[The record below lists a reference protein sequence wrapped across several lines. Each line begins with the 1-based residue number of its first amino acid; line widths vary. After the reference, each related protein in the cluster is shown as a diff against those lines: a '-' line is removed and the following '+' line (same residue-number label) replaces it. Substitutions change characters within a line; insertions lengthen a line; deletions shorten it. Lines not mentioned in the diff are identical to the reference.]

1 MENFHDYIKKLPI
14 VDGCINIPFSALEEQ
29 GFEVVKILSFLE
41 REKRVKVRNWNDV
54 DMWNV
59 KFHTTPITL
68 TSLFGQETSDEKQEA
83 DAKLKLS
90 LSFSKQTGIMTLK
103 DQDEREYKIR
113 VQGQVQKE
121 VLRVIFQ
128 NPKNTFTEW
137 SLYDISEILG
147 QEDVNETA
155 VKNAIYQFNRKVK
168 LEIPEVK
175 NLFELTK
182 HSAQLNPKY
191 VSKN

>member
-1 MENFHDYIKKLPI
+1 MI
-14 VDGCINIPFSALEEQ
+14 
-29 GFEVVKILSFLE
+29 
-41 REKRVKVRNWNDV
+41 
-54 DMWNV
+54 
-59 KFHTTPITL
+59 
-68 TSLFGQETSDEKQEA
+68 
-83 DAKLKLS
+83 
-90 LSFSKQTGIMTLK
+90 LK
-103 DQDEREYKIR
+103 DQSGQEYKVK

-121 VLRVIFQ
+121 VLRVIFL
-128 NPKNTFTEW
+128 NPKNTYSEW
-137 SLYDISEILG
+137 SLYDISEMLG
-147 QEDVNETA
+147 QDDVNETA